1 MLGATRDRVYR
12 LYLDYL
18 KTAETKRRWSVFSDI
33 PWRAL
38 STKSATE
45 GNARRIEIFCA
56 EEMYVPDYSS
66 NGLELSRLEFGMA
79 WFQNC
84 WGFEESKHGLVF
96 REYLTRSGLRSES
109 EFEAL
114 ERGIFSR
121 TWTLPFETP
130 RQMACYGALQ
140 EGATYTAYTA
150 QRKRAQEAGDKL
162 LEAIFFYVGRD
173 EAAHGGFYRAV
184 AELELQA
191 DRAGT
196 IRDLAYVLA
205 QFKMP
210 GDGLIPNY
218 TERLASSGAGISAR
232 VFVEHVVRPLLTT
245 LAISREELRSAQ
257 SARPAAAAAPTTLS
271 SAR

>member
-1 MLGATRDRVYR
+1 LLRATRDRVYR

-33 PWRAL
+33 PWTSLEA
-38 STKSATE
+38 TSATE
-45 GNARRIEIFCA
+45 SSARCVEIFCA

-66 NGLELSRLEFGMA
+66 HGLELTRSDFGMA

-84 WGFEESKHGLVF
+84 WAFEESKHGLVF
-96 REYLTRSGLRSES
+96 REYLTQSGLRSES
-109 EFEAL
+109 EFETL
-114 ERGIFSR
+114 ERDVFSR
-121 TWTLPFETP
+121 AWTLPFETS
-130 RQMACYGALQ
+130 RQMAWYGALQ

-184 AELELQA
+184 AELELQT

-196 IRDLAYVLA
+196 IRDLAYVLSH
-205 QFKMP
+205 FKMP

-232 VFVEHVVRPLLTT
+232 VFVERVVRPLLTT
-245 LAISREELRSAQ
+245 LGIRRDELQSAQ
-257 SARPAAAAAPTTLS
+257 TASPAAAAPPTTL
-271 SAR
+271 

>member
-1 MLGATRDRVYR
+1 LLGANRDHVFQLYR
-12 LYLDYL
+12 DYL
-18 KTAETKRRWSVFSDI
+18 KTAESKRRWSVFSDI

-38 STKSATE
+38 SATKVTE
-45 GNARRIEIFCA
+45 SNAQRIEIFCA

-66 NGLELSRLEFGMA
+66 NGLELTRSDFGMA

-84 WGFEESKHGLVF
+84 WAFEESKHGLVF

-114 ERGIFSR
+114 ERDVFSR
-121 TWTLPFETP
+121 TWTLPFETS

-140 EGATYTAYTA
+140 EGATYSAYTA
-150 QRKRAQEAGDKL
+150 QRKQAQEAGDEL

-173 EAAHGGFYRAV
+173 EAAHGGFYRAL

-196 IRDLAYVLA
+196 IRDLAYVVS

-232 VFVEHVVRPLLTT
+232 VFLEHVVRPLLTT
-245 LAISREELRSAQ
+245 LGISRAELRSAQ
-257 SARPAAAAAPTTLS
+257 TVCPAAAAQSAPLR
-271 SAR
+271 SAQ